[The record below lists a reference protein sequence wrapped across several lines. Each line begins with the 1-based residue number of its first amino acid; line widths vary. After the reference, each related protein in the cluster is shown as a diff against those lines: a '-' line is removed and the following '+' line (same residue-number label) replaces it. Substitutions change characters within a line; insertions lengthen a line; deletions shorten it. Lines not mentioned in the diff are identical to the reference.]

1 MPPAVDDFKLVRAG
15 LLIDGLGGPPIE
27 LGAVLTRGSEI
38 VAVGR
43 QQDVAAPEGARVQIL
58 DYPGGTVMP
67 GMVDCHTHHNGF
79 GDGRA
84 GDDLATLP
92 DEVLTLQSAHNARR
106 SLFTGVTTIRENGPK
121 NVTMLR
127 LRDAVDEG
135 ITAGPRMVLCGRPV
149 SIIGGHMGYFG
160 SVVTGP
166 VEGRAMV
173 RQLVKEG
180 SDYIKITATGGS
192 TRTSDPLRPSFDV
205 DELTAMADE
214 ARKFGRLTATHCTST
229 QGIVNSLDAG
239 VDMIIHCIFKEPDGS
254 YDFRPDVADRLA
266 EQGAYVN
273 PTLHVLRSRVWS
285 GLIRRAES
293 GLTPAGQAQLD
304 DDRRG
309 FDTAIE
315 HSRRMLE
322 RGVKIITGSDS
333 SWGDYPLGNAVHETE
348 CLQMAGMPGMDAVM
362 SITSDAARAIG
373 VDDVTGSLQ
382 PGKAADIIVVDGNPA
397 EDLDALWS
405 VTEVIAAGHVIDRG
419 SENSI
424 TATRQPRPPSVP
436 SPSTGEG

>member
-1 MPPAVDDFKLVRAG
+1 MFPAADDFKLIRAG
-15 LLIDGLGGPPIE
+15 LLIDGLGGPPVE
-27 LGAVLTRGSEI
+27 RGAVLTRGSKL

-43 QQDVAAPEGARVQIL
+43 EQEVRAPEGAAVQVL
-58 DYPGGTVMP
+58 DYPSGTVLP

-135 ITAGPRMVLCGRPV
+135 ITVGPRMVLCGRPV

-205 DELTAMADE
+205 DELTAMTDE

-285 GLIRRAES
+285 GLIKRAGS

-304 DDRRG
+304 EDRRG

-315 HSRRMLE
+315 HSHRMLE

-348 CLQMAGMPGMDAVM
+348 CLQMAGMHGMDAVM

-373 VDDVTGSLQ
+373 VDDVTGSLE

-405 VTEVIAAGHVIDRG
+405 VTEVIAAGQIIDRG

-424 TATRQPRPPSVP
+424 TATRQPRPQS
-436 SPSTGEG
+436 E

>member
-1 MPPAVDDFKLVRAG
+1 MPPAADDFKLVRAG
-15 LLIDGLGGPPIE
+15 LLIDGLGGPPVE
-27 LGAVLTRGSEI
+27 RGAVLARGSEI

-43 QQDVAAPEGARVQIL
+43 QNDVAAPEGARFQVL
-58 DYPGGTVMP
+58 DHPSGTVMP

-92 DEVLTLQSAHNARR
+92 DEVLALQSAHNARR

-127 LRDAVDEG
+127 LRDAVDQG

-180 SDYIKITATGGS
+180 ADYIKITATGGS

-205 DELTAMADE
+205 DELTAMVDE

-285 GLIRRAES
+285 GLLKRADS
-293 GLTPAGQAQLD
+293 GLTPAEQAQLD

-333 SWGDYPLGNAVHETE
+333 SWGEYPLGNAVNETE
-348 CLQMAGMPGMDAVM
+348 CLRMAGMPGMDAVM
-362 SITSDAARAIG
+362 SITGDAARAIA

-397 EDLDALWS
+397 ADLDALWS
-405 VTEVIAAGHVIDRG
+405 VTEVIAAGKLIDRG
-419 SENSI
+419 SPDSI
-424 TATRQPRPPSVP
+424 AATRQPKPPSD
-436 SPSTGEG
+436 

>member
-1 MPPAVDDFKLVRAG
+1 MPPAADDFKLVRAG

-27 LGAVLTRGSEI
+27 RGTVLTSGSKI

-43 QQDVAAPEGARVQIL
+43 EQDVAAPEGATVEVL
-58 DYPGGTVMP
+58 DYPDGTVIP

-84 GDDLATLP
+84 GDDLVTLP

-127 LRDAVDEG
+127 LRDAVDQG

-180 SDYIKITATGGS
+180 ADYIKITATGGS

-239 VDMIIHCIFKEPDGS
+239 IDMIIHCIFKEADGS

-285 GLIRRAES
+285 GLRKRAES

-304 DDRRG
+304 EDRRG

-322 RGVKIITGSDS
+322 RGVKVITGSDS
-333 SWGDYPLGNAVHETE
+333 SWGEYPLGNAVHETE

-373 VDDVTGSLQ
+373 VDDITGSLE

-397 EDLDALWS
+397 ADLDALWS
-405 VTEVIAAGHVIDRG
+405 VTEVVAAGQIIDRG
-419 SENSI
+419 SEDSI
-424 TATRQPRPPSVP
+424 MATRQPRPS
-436 SPSTGEG
+436 SA

>member
-1 MPPAVDDFKLVRAG
+1 MPPAADDFTLVRAG

-27 LGAVLTRGSEI
+27 RGAVLARGSEI

-43 QQDVAAPEGARVQIL
+43 QQDVAAPEGARVQVL
-58 DYPGGTVMP
+58 DHPSGTVMP

-127 LRDAVDEG
+127 LRDAVDQG

-166 VEGRAMV
+166 IEARAMV

-180 SDYIKITATGGS
+180 ADYIKITATGGS
-192 TRTSDPLRPSFDV
+192 TRTSHPLRPSFDV
-205 DELTAMADE
+205 DELNAMVDE
-214 ARKFGRLTATHCTST
+214 ARKFDRLTATHCTST

-254 YDFRPDVADRLA
+254 FDFRPDVADRLA

-285 GLIRRAES
+285 GLRKRADS
-293 GLTPAGQAQLD
+293 GLTPAEQAQLD

-315 HSRRMLE
+315 HSRRLLE

-333 SWGDYPLGNAVHETE
+333 SWGEYPLGNAVHETE

-362 SITSDAARAIG
+362 SITSDAARSLG
-373 VDDVTGSLQ
+373 VDNVTGSLE

-397 EDLDALWS
+397 HDLDALWS
-405 VTEVIAAGHVIDRG
+405 VTEVIAAGHQIARG
-419 SENSI
+419 SQDSI
-424 TATRQPRPPSVP
+424 MATKQPRPPS
-436 SPSTGEG
+436 E